1 MAGDKKTDKAKADAD
16 KTEAGEGEEAAK
28 PKGRFAALLSRKML
42 MILAPVLLL
51 VVGGGVYFFL
61 FTGGEEVAG
70 EHGAASADGHAPAG
84 GDGHGD
90 THAAG
95 EGGEAAAH
103 HPLFFEVQDIL
114 VNLSSDGGKPV
125 FLKLAVSLEVE
136 GASHEE
142 VAASLEPIMPRVVDQ
157 LQTYLRELRLE
168 DLSGSAALFRLKEE
182 LLRRVNLAADPI
194 QVKGVLFRE
203 MIVQ

>member
-1 MAGDKKTDKAKADAD
+1 MAGDKNADKAKADAD
-16 KTEAGEGEEAAK
+16 KPEGGEGGETAK

-70 EHGAASADGHAPAG
+70 EHGEASADGHAPAG
-84 GDGHGD
+84 GEGHGD
-90 THAAG
+90 AHAGG
-95 EGGEAAAH
+95 EGGEAEAH
-103 HPLFFEVQDIL
+103 HPVFFEVPDIL
-114 VNLSSDGGKPV
+114 VNVASDGGKPV
-125 FLKLAVSLEVE
+125 FLKLAVSLEVD

-142 VAASLEPIMPRVVDQ
+142 IAASLEPIMPRVVDQ

>member
-1 MAGDKKTDKAKADAD
+1 MAGDKNADKAKADAD
-16 KTEAGEGEEAAK
+16 KPESGEGGEASK

-70 EHGAASADGHAPAG
+70 EHGEASADGHAAAG
-84 GDGHGD
+84 GEGHGD
-90 THAAG
+90 AHAGG
-95 EGGEAAAH
+95 EGGEAEAH
-103 HPLFFEVQDIL
+103 HPVFFEVPDIL
-114 VNLSSDGGKPV
+114 VNVSSDGGKPV
-125 FLKLAVSLEVE
+125 FLKLAVSLEVD

-142 VAASLEPIMPRVVDQ
+142 IAASLEPIMPRVVDQ

>member
-1 MAGDKKTDKAKADAD
+1 MAGDKNADKAKADAD
-16 KTEAGEGEEAAK
+16 KPEGGEGGETEK

-70 EHGAASADGHAPAG
+70 EHGEESADGHAPAG
-84 GDGHGD
+84 GEGHGD
-90 THAAG
+90 AHAGG
-95 EGGEAAAH
+95 EGGEAEAH
-103 HPLFFEVQDIL
+103 HPVFFEVPDIL
-114 VNLSSDGGKPV
+114 VNVASDGGKPV
-125 FLKLAVSLEVE
+125 FLKLAVSLEVD

-142 VAASLEPIMPRVVDQ
+142 IAASLEPIMPRVVDQ